1 MVSWVGEC
9 LGTNLSRIRS
19 VSSQHLVPRDPGAT
33 FVSSLIEN
41 GLIDELNLFVNPVA
55 IGKGMRIF
63 AVRRP
68 LKLTS
73 STAYPCG
80 VVVDTYAPR

>member
-1 MVSWVGEC
+1 MPLPSPFMIWIR
-9 LGTNLSRIRS
+9 LAPHHRAPSFGT
-19 VSSQHLVPRDPGAT
+19 T
-33 FVSSLIEN
+33 FVSSLIGS

-63 AVRRP
+63 EARRP
-68 LKLTS
+68 LKMTS

-80 VVVDTYAPR
+80 IVVNTYSPR